1 MSKTKQ
7 SIKKQRGFTLIEI
20 MVVVI
25 IIGLLATMVLPKVI
39 GRQEQAL
46 QVRAKTDVRTISQAL
61 ELYKLDNFN
70 YPATQEGLSAL
81 VSKPGSAKNWQKGG
95 YLNSKTVPQDP
106 WGNDYQYRRPGKNG
120 EFDLWSNGADGK
132 DGGSDENKDI
142 GNWNLDE

>member
-1 MSKTKQ
+1 MSKRKQ
-7 SIKKQRGFTLIEI
+7 QGFTLIEI

-46 QVRAKTDVRTISQAL
+46 QVRAKTDIRTIGQSL
-61 ELYKLDNFN
+61 ELYKLDNFS
-70 YPATQEGLSAL
+70 YPSSQEGLTAL
-81 VSKPGSAKNWQKGG
+81 ISQPSNAKNWQPGG
-95 YLNSKTVPQDP
+95 YLNSKSLPTDP

-120 EFDLWSNGADGK
+120 VYDLWSNGADAK
-132 DGGSDENKDI
+132 EGGADESKDI